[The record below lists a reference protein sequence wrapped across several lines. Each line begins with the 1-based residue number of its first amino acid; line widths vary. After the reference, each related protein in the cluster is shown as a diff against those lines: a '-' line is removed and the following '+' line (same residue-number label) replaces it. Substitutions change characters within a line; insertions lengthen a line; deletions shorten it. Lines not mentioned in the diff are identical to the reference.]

1 MSEMRR
7 IARALVQGRSE
18 RFESLHGAEES
29 KARLAGALER
39 AQLTGR
45 TVFTPSWE
53 QQGDVAVL
61 VARFDPPGGTLRL
74 LKVFSVGM
82 ALLVAASAWAVAS
95 HEGSLRFL
103 LPLSTAFAI
112 LAMPFVALGLGS
124 QREAEEARI
133 LKAIRVA
140 LRDEEQRMAPQ
151 QRWEDED

>member
-7 IARALVQGRSE
+7 TARALVQSRSE

-29 KARLAGALER
+29 KARLAGSLER
-39 AQLTGR
+39 ARMTGR

-53 QQGDVAVL
+53 QQGAVAVL
-61 VARFDPPGGTLRL
+61 VAHFDPPAGTLRV
-74 LKVFSVGM
+74 LKVLSVGM
-82 ALLVAASAWAVAS
+82 ALLVGASAWAVAA
-95 HEGSLRFL
+95 HEGPLRFL
-103 LPLSTAFAI
+103 LPLFTVLAI

-140 LRDEEQRMAPQ
+140 LRDEEQRPAPQ